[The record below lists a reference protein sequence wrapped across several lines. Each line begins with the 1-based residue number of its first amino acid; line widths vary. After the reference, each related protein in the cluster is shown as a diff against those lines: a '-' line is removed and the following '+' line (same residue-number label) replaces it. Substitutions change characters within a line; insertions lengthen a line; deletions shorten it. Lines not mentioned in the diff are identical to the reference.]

1 MAIFQVLWCAR
12 MRSAPIYGQVAIAGV
27 TSAMSLGVG
36 IYVLVAW
43 RKKRYCDPF
52 VLYTND
58 YYYDDDRYNWPN
70 EDYCQEKTWFTIAL
84 LCTLLW
90 AASAACLFYFVKS
103 GRHAKWEDK
112 HSGTTYGNGSPA
124 VELARTSALAEGGAT
139 SGEGEAV
146 VADAAVLESVKVDD
160 V

>member
-1 MAIFQVLWCAR
+1 MAIFQVFWCTR
-12 MRSAPIYGQVAIAGV
+12 MRSAPIYGHVVIAGL
-27 TSAMSLGVG
+27 TSALSLGVA

-43 RKKRYCDPF
+43 KRQRFCEAF

-58 YYYDDDRYNWPN
+58 YYFDDDEREWPN
-70 EDYCQEKTWFTIAL
+70 RDYCPEKTWFTIAF
-84 LCTLLW
+84 LCSLLW
-90 AASAACLFYFVKS
+90 AASTACLFYFVKS

-112 HSGTTYGNGSPA
+112 HSGTVNSDESPA
-124 VELARTSALAEGGAT
+124 VELAATPARAEARST
-139 SGEGEAV
+139 TGEGEAV